1 MGRQETIATDEEWHG
16 WRYEQREWHDTRE
29 ENYERIYR
37 YRRLCL
43 ACLLSIYVVSVV
55 QASTRCLCSAYRLSH
70 SLQSIVMSRPLCVC
84 GCISINPLS
93 YRRYALKLPFR

>member
-29 ENYERIYR
+29 EYYERIYR

-43 ACLLSIYVVSVV
+43 ACLLSIYELLVSSKLLLVVSAPRIV
-55 QASTRCLCSAYRLSH
+55 SRILSN
-70 SLQSIVMSRPLCVC
+70 L
-84 GCISINPLS
+84 
-93 YRRYALKLPFR
+93 